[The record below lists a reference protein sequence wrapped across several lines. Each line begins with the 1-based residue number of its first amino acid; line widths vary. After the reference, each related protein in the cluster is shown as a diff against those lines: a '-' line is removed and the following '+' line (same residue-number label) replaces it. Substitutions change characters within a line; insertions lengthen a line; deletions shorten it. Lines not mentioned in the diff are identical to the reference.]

1 MDESGKSFAS
11 EPVNVRQWIGRIIV
25 AVILGEAIWNLIV
38 SVMNHVF
45 VPWLGALMGPG
56 SGLPTSFIQRPYDY
70 PDLFVSVFE
79 FCIAGLVAAILN
91 YFLQR
96 PKAARARPVKN
107 QNPVRV
113 VQPAP
118 VPVIPRPAPIA
129 ATAMT
134 QAPSPAPP
142 VVRPAPVV
150 APAPVVPP
158 TPVVAAA
165 PIVRPEPIAP
175 PAPVIS
181 APPAPPVAN
190 PVVAAKPIPPP
201 PAPPKPA
208 PPAAKAEPPKPKKP
222 KEVYYNIVGEPMPS
236 DDD

>member
-79 FCIAGLVAAILN
+79 FCTAGLVAAILN

-96 PKAARARPVKN
+96 PRAARARPVKT
-107 QNPVRV
+107 QNPVRA

-118 VPVIPRPAPIA
+118 VPVIPRPEPIA

-134 QAPSPAPP
+134 QAPTPAPP

-150 APAPVVPP
+150 ATV
-158 TPVVAAA
+158 PVVA
-165 PIVRPEPIAP
+165 PTTVVRPEPIAP
-175 PAPVIS
+175 PAPVI
-181 APPAPPVAN
+181 
-190 PVVAAKPIPPP
+190 AALHGGSGHGRLFLWNW
-201 PAPPKPA
+201 
-208 PPAAKAEPPKPKKP
+208 
-222 KEVYYNIVGEPMPS
+222 YC
-236 DDD
+236 

>member
-1 MDESGKSFAS
+1 MDETGKSFAS

-38 SVMNHVF
+38 SVMNNVF

-70 PDLFVSVFE
+70 PDLFVTVFE

-91 YFLQR
+91 YLLQR
-96 PKAARARPVKN
+96 PRAARARPVKT
-107 QNPVRV
+107 QNPVRA

-118 VPVIPRPAPIA
+118 VPVVPRPEPIA
-129 ATAMT
+129 ATAMAQVPT
-134 QAPSPAPP
+134 PAPP

-150 APAPVVPP
+150 APAPF
-158 TPVVAAA
+158 VAST
-165 PIVRPEPIAP
+165 PIVRSEPIVP

-190 PVVAAKPIPPP
+190 PVVAARPVPPP
-201 PAPPKPA
+201 PPKPAPPKPA

>member
-11 EPVNVRQWIGRIIV
+11 EPVNVRQWSGRIIV
-25 AVILGEAIWNLIV
+25 AVVLGEAIWNLIV
-38 SVMNHVF
+38 SVMNNLF

-96 PKAARARPVKN
+96 PKAVRTRAVK
-107 QNPVRV
+107 NPVRAA
-113 VQPAP
+113 QPAP
-118 VPVIPRPAPIA
+118 APVIPRPAPIA
-129 ATAMT
+129 AAAMT
-134 QAPSPAPP
+134 QAPTPAPA
-142 VVRPAPVV
+142 VVR
-150 APAPVVPP
+150 PAPVVPP
-158 TPVVAAA
+158 TPVVAPA

-175 PAPVIS
+175 PAPVIP

-190 PVVAAKPIPPP
+190 PVVAAKPVPR
-201 PAPPKPA
+201 PAPPPKPA
-208 PPAAKAEPPKPKKP
+208 PPVAKAEPPKPKKP

>member
-1 MDESGKSFAS
+1 MDESGKTFAS

-38 SVMNHVF
+38 SVMNNVL

-96 PKAARARPVKN
+96 PKATRARPVKN
-107 QNPVRV
+107 QNQVRA
-113 VQPAP
+113 VQPTP
-118 VPVIPRPAPIA
+118 VPVIPRPEPIA

-134 QAPSPAPP
+134 QAPTPAPP
-142 VVRPAPVV
+142 VVR
-150 APAPVVPP
+150 PAPVVPP

-165 PIVRPEPIAP
+165 PIVRPEPIVP

-181 APPAPPVAN
+181 APPPPVAN
-190 PVVAAKPIPPP
+190 PVAAKPIPPP

-208 PPAAKAEPPKPKKP
+208 PPVAKAEPPKPKKP
-222 KEVYYNIVGEPMPS
+222 KEIYYNIVGEPMPS